1 MTNVP
6 DDIGDAPLAEL
17 RVKLVNTAL
26 AYKNEQVRNNIFERK
41 LDGAR
46 MQLKK
51 REAVIQEISDMQEE
65 NAQRSRQLQK
75 MEREREREASYAN
88 AIEQQETVICKLQKL
103 LEESVES

>member
-75 MEREREREASYAN
+75 MERERERDRTNFPEVISPS
-88 AIEQQETVICKLQKL
+88 IELGDPPIHI
-103 LEESVES
+103 